1 MLRLSVP
8 VRLVLSRLTLPV
20 MLALSVGMI
29 VAGQADRNIGIVLRG
44 AVDEALAPLYS
55 AVSRP
60 MGLLVSDRNALGAW
74 IGMHSEVLRLQ
85 AENAQLK
92 RWRSVALALAVQNQ
106 SLKSELHFV
115 PTPPP
120 PEIVQERR
128 EKR

>member
-29 VAGQADRNIGIVLRG
+29 VAGQADRNIGNVLRG
-44 AVDEALAPLYS
+44 AVDEALAPLYRV
-55 AVSRP
+55 VSRP
-60 MGLLVSDRNALGAW
+60 IGVLSSDRNALGAW

-106 SLKSELHFV
+106 SLKSQLHFA
-115 PTPPP
+115 PP
-120 PEIVQERR
+120 PEIVRERR
-128 EKR
+128 EKRWP